1 MRFPLVSEEVIF
13 LSSLSFTSYG
23 VLLNED
29 SNEVLAVRLASA
41 KHPGGTTTSANLK
54 RIVANGVDKQ
64 HPVRGG
70 DSTVDGAA
78 GTLPGTV

>member
-23 VLLNED
+23 VLSDEA
-29 SNEVLAVRLASA
+29 SNEVLAVRHASA
-41 KHPGGTTTSANLK
+41 KRSGGTPSANLK

-64 HPVRGG
+64 HPVWGG
-70 DSTVDGAA
+70 DNTVVGAA
-78 GTLPGTV
+78 GTLPGAM